1 MALGRGCLA
10 LCLTLLTSC
19 SGEHQAASNSTQQ
32 PAQPAGASKAA
43 PTARPVQIEMRN
55 VQLHVD
61 EGIVLAVE
69 RLRGEMLSRS
79 ARPPVFDDPKSYVL
93 NVSSA
98 AMSMD
103 MESLSALMNRHVF
116 NYDGAPMSD
125 ITVKATD
132 DGRLEQ
138 SGKLHKGIVVP
149 FSMKATVS
157 ATPDGR
163 LKLHTDSI
171 KAAGVPVKGLLGF
184 FGLKLEDLADLERRR
199 GLSVNEND
207 IMIAVGQVLPPPEIK
222 GRLSKVTVVGNR
234 LMQTF
239 APADGKQDPA
249 LQPPDRR
256 ARNYIYFGGGT
267 ITFGKLTMSDADLQL
282 IDADMRDPFDFFPA
296 QYNKQLVAGYS
307 RNTPELGLKTY
318 MPDFADLSRGPIQ
331 PSAPSKGPRARS
343 GSPRAR

>member
-1 MALGRGCLA
+1 MGLGRGCLA
-10 LCLTLLTSC
+10 LCFTLLTSC
-19 SGEHQAASNSTQQ
+19 SGNHEAATNSTQPPPSQ
-32 PAQPAGASKAA
+32 PAAPAKPAQA
-43 PTARPVQIEMRN
+43 ARPVQIEMRN

-69 RLRGEMLSRS
+69 RLRGEMLSKS
-79 ARPPVFDDPKSYVL
+79 GSPPVFDDPKSYVL

-207 IMIAVGQVLPPPEIK
+207 IMIAVGQVLPPP
-222 GRLSKVTVVGNR
+222 
-234 LMQTF
+234 
-239 APADGKQDPA
+239 
-249 LQPPDRR
+249 
-256 ARNYIYFGGGT
+256 
-267 ITFGKLTMSDADLQL
+267 
-282 IDADMRDPFDFFPA
+282 
-296 QYNKQLVAGYS
+296 
-307 RNTPELGLKTY
+307 
-318 MPDFADLSRGPIQ
+318 
-331 PSAPSKGPRARS
+331 
-343 GSPRAR
+343 